1 MRRQR
6 PLAHRA
12 LILDIVRRSDR
23 HPTADDVFM
32 DARSSVPSISL
43 ATVYR
48 NLRRLVTLGELRE
61 RMFGGVSRFDAHLEE
76 HGHLVCTE
84 CGAIVDIAADG
95 TAVVRQLGQRAQA
108 WEVAHVDVELQGRCP
123 ACRRKASVKG
133 RRAPAPSRRA
143 RRGSR

>member
-1 MRRQR
+1 MQKRTESS
-6 PLAHRA
+6 HRE
-12 LILDIVRRSDR
+12 LILAIVRRSDR

-32 DARSSVPSISL
+32 SARAHVPSISL
-43 ATVYR
+43 TTVYR

-108 WEVAHVDVELQGRCP
+108 WEGAHVDGELQGRCP
-123 ACRRKASVKG
+123 PGRRKASVKG